1 MSQKKVLVTGAAG
14 FIGSHLVEVL
24 VRSGYSVRAF
34 AHYNHASYRYNLEQA
49 PKEIMDD
56 VEVVFGDIAD
66 GFAVDRAVDGCDA
79 VCHLAALIGIPYS
92 YVAPGAYVSTNI
104 QGTLNV
110 LEACRRHGVDRLVHI
125 SSSEVYGTAQYVPI
139 DEKHP
144 IVGQSPYSA
153 TKIGADQLADSYW
166 RSFEL
171 PVVTI
176 RPFNTFGPRQSAR
189 AVVPTIISQA
199 LSQDVLKLGNLDPVR
214 ELNFVLDTAR
224 GMMTAIDADAD
235 KVLGQVINLGC
246 GDGHSVGEVVD
257 MVGKI
262 IGRELPVETDPN
274 RVRPD
279 KSEVMRLECN
289 PSKAKELMGWQSEY
303 TFEQG
308 LEKTVE
314 YVRNNL
320 DRYRLDYAV

>member
-1 MSQKKVLVTGAAG
+1 LVTGAAG
-14 FIGSHLVEVL
+14 FIGSHLVETL
-24 VRSGYSVRAF
+24 VAAGYEVRAF
-34 AHYNHASYRYNLEQA
+34 VHYNSASYRYNLEQVPA
-49 PKEIMDD
+49 DVMEH
-56 VEVVFGDIAD
+56 VEVVSGDIAD
-66 GFAVDRAVDGCDA
+66 AFAVDRAVQGCDS

-104 QGTLNV
+104 TGTLNV
-110 LEACRRHGVDRLVHI
+110 LEACRRSGVKRLVHI

-139 DEKHP
+139 DEAHP
-144 IVGQSPYSA
+144 LVGQSPYSA

-166 RSFEL
+166 RTFEL

-199 LSQDVLKLGNLDPVR
+199 LTQDVVKLGNLDPVR

-224 GMMTAIDADAD
+224 GMMTALEADAN

-246 GDGHSVGEVVD
+246 GDGRSVREVVNTVGE
-257 MVGKI
+257 I
-262 IGRELPVETDPN
+262 LGRELVVESEPT
-274 RVRPD
+274 RMRPD
-279 KSEVMRLECN
+279 KSEVMRLESN
-289 PSKAKELMGWQSEY
+289 PEKAARLMGWKSRY
-303 TFEQG
+303 SFVDG
-308 LEKTVE
+308 LRLTVE

-320 DRYRLDYAV
+320 GRYKSGYAV